1 MAAAYDNYDYP
12 MYWKS
17 REYEHASEIMIIKK
31 FLSKVNRFNN
41 LIDIGAG
48 YGRLVPA
55 YYYRSKK
62 IVLSDPSSKLLSIA
76 RKKYN
81 NSKKISY
88 IHSSLENL
96 KIYRNS
102 FDMVLMVRVL
112 HHIKDLDVAFGVINK
127 ILLKNGYLILEF
139 PNKNHLIE
147 IIRQFFEGDFT
158 YPITIWPIDR
168 SSPKSIK
175 KKSLPFINYHPD
187 QVMQKLQDHGFEIV
201 EIKSVSN
208 IRSSLLKRMFPTK
221 LLLDIE
227 NNLQNIFSFLKI
239 GPSIFILTRKRG

>member
-1 MAAAYDNYDYP
+1 
-12 MYWKS
+12 
-17 REYEHASEIMIIKK
+17 
-31 FLSKVNRFNN
+31 
-41 LIDIGAG
+41 
-48 YGRLVPA
+48 
-55 YYYRSKK
+55 
-62 IVLSDPSSKLLSIA
+62 
-76 RKKYN
+76 
-81 NSKKISY
+81 
-88 IHSSLENL
+88 
-96 KIYRNS
+96 
-102 FDMVLMVRVL
+102 MVLMVRVL